1 MYEEMRNRMID
12 FGLVDAVDAEAIG
25 PPGQRTFRL
34 RARVGDEYAAL
45 WMEKEQ
51 LGALGRSFSQ
61 ILAERSRLRGRPGD
75 PVEAVGNFP
84 QSARVEFQVARMGL
98 DYDPDRECA
107 ILLADDPMAG
117 ERGDTPAFRMEISRS
132 QALALITQI
141 EDTVAGGRPRCP
153 LCQQVLDEEGEQHF
167 CPSTNGH
174 SKDLEVP
181 PLDEEGEDDD
191 ELDDD
196 EIEDDDN

>member
-1 MYEEMRNRMID
+1 MID

-25 PPGQRTFRL
+25 APGQRTFRL

-61 ILAERSRLRGRPGD
+61 ILAERSRLRGQPAGA
-75 PVEAVGNFP
+75 VEEVGNFP
-84 QSARVEFQVARMGL
+84 QRARVEFQVARMGL
-98 DYDPDRECA
+98 DYDVDEERV
-107 ILLADDPMAG
+107 ILLADDPQAG
-117 ERGDTPAFRMEISRS
+117 ERGDTPAFRMQMTRA
-132 QALALITQI
+132 QALAVIKLI
-141 EDTVAGGRPRCP
+141 EELVSAGRPLCP
-153 LCQQVLDEEGEQHF
+153 LCHQPLEEEGQQHF

-174 SKDLEVP
+174 SKELEVP
-181 PLDEEGEDDD
+181 PLDEAGDDD
-191 ELDDD
+191 DDDLDDDD